1 MKNYIKSRED
11 FISSYYFARL
21 SNISYSEVLTKEQ
34 FENLDIQN
42 CDILSEDNTAVFY
55 KLNKFTLRENDVIF
69 TNYKLINELFFHLR
83 KANEFKNITLITNQQ
98 DEMIKK
104 SLYSK
109 KPDCIS
115 RWFSINVEHIAD
127 DLLVLPLGLSN
138 EYSPK
143 NPNADDFFKLY
154 ENMKDSKDISLYI
167 NHRANTNLSDRK
179 NIYDIFSDKEW
190 VEIDEPNLEIGSY
203 LNKIQHS
210 LFVLCPWGNG
220 VDTHR
225 VWETLYSGSIP
236 VIKNHQTF
244 TCLKDLPALFINNYE
259 EINLDL
265 LNEFAEKY
273 YSNTF
278 NYEKL
283 KMNYWENLIKNNKK
297 IDSSLERIFQESKFY
312 TIKTKAKLYLIAKIG
327 RYKKIVI
334 FNLNKIK
341 KIPKKLGL
349 IK

>member
-244 TCLKDLPALFINNYE
+244 TVYFLLFHLVSEYDHVCVHI
-259 EINLDL
+259 
-265 LNEFAEKY
+265 
-273 YSNTF
+273 
-278 NYEKL
+278 
-283 KMNYWENLIKNNKK
+283 LIKLLKHDLQTTLD
-297 IDSSLERIFQESKFY
+297 IY
-312 TIKTKAKLYLIAKIG
+312 Y
-327 RYKKIVI
+327 Y
-334 FNLNKIK
+334 
-341 KIPKKLGL
+341 
-349 IK
+349 

>member
-1 MKNYIKSRED
+1 MQIP
-11 FISSYYFARL
+11 
-21 SNISYSEVLTKEQ
+21 
-34 FENLDIQN
+34 
-42 CDILSEDNTAVFY
+42 
-55 KLNKFTLRENDVIF
+55 IF
-69 TNYKLINELFFHLR
+69 
-83 KANEFKNITLITNQQ
+83 
-98 DEMIKK
+98 
-104 SLYSK
+104 
-109 KPDCIS
+109 
-115 RWFSINVEHIAD
+115 
-127 DLLVLPLGLSN
+127 
-138 EYSPK
+138 
-143 NPNADDFFKLY
+143 
-154 ENMKDSKDISLYI
+154 
-167 NHRANTNLSDRK
+167 SDRK

-297 IDSSLERIFQESKFY
+297 LIHHLKEFFKKVNSILLKQSK
-312 TIKTKAKLYLIAKIG
+312 AL
-327 RYKKIVI
+327 
-334 FNLNKIK
+334 FNCKNWSI
-341 KIPKKLGL
+341 
-349 IK
+349 